1 MTDELSKM
9 LITVSRYR
17 IYLMKYLNIS
27 KTELLKILAERM
39 NLTENK
45 VHLKDIKD
53 LNKCSRILNELK
65 TWKCELTGVRRLKP
79 GNPRDLAKKDM
90 GVYKMKVVEI
100 FNSIDGEGKRTGELT
115 TFIRLYGCNLR
126 CGFCDTKYSYN
137 QESEELP
144 YKEMSIEEIIKECD
158 KYNTDNITLTG
169 GEPLIHLDVKY
180 LLRILSES
188 GYNVNVET
196 NGSVSIKQYYNEDG
210 THAQGYE
217 NVWFT
222 VDYKSPSSGMQDK
235 MLMDNFDVMKYKYQD
250 VVYKFVVG
258 NEKDLDVANDIINTK
273 ILTNIN
279 RNNLVYISPIFG
291 DIEPKAIVE
300 YMQKHDLF
308 DSKTPIR
315 CQIQLH
321 KVLWPVDQRGV

>member
-1 MTDELSKM
+1 
-9 LITVSRYR
+9 
-17 IYLMKYLNIS
+17 
-27 KTELLKILAERM
+27 
-39 NLTENK
+39 
-45 VHLKDIKD
+45 
-53 LNKCSRILNELK
+53 
-65 TWKCELTGVRRLKP
+65 
-79 GNPRDLAKKDM
+79 
-90 GVYKMKVVEI
+90 
-100 FNSIDGEGKRTGELT
+100 
-115 TFIRLYGCNLR
+115 
-126 CGFCDTKYSYN
+126 
-137 QESEELP
+137 
-144 YKEMSIEEIIKECD
+144 MSIEDIIKECD

-169 GEPLIHLDVKY
+169 GEPLIHLDVKH

-321 KVLWPVDQRGV
+321 KVIYPPEMRGV